1 MKNLTASNTE
11 RQNILNNHFV
21 IEPLQEW
28 LGLNFPIIS
37 WEMRMTTDQVADF
50 FEVSKRT
57 IERYLHDHETELKKN
72 WYEIFTWKPLQE
84 LKESLGSDINVGSK
98 TTVLWLFNFRSF
110 LNLWMLLTQSD
121 KARELRRIILDVMID
136 VMNQKTWGKTKYINQ
151 RDENFI
157 ATYVDS
163 ISYRKEFTNALHHY
177 VDAGAFKFPL
187 MTNKVYHYLF
197 GENTAEYKKLLKLWA
212 KENLRG
218 TLYDEVLTAISTI
231 EIGFAHELK
240 KKYEATW
247 NKKLSYNEAEDLFD
261 EFIESPI
268 LKPQVEKSRKVMS
281 SRDKWL
287 RDIVHEALQPY
298 LESLT
303 PEEYE
308 KFLSEEWKR
317 TEEKTTEALTI
328 IDDNKDVFTRLK
340 DR

>member
-1 MKNLTASNTE
+1 M
-11 RQNILNNHFV
+11 
-21 IEPLQEW
+21 
-28 LGLNFPIIS
+28 
-37 WEMRMTTDQVADF
+37 
-50 FEVSKRT
+50 
-57 IERYLHDHETELKKN
+57 
-72 WYEIFTWKPLQE
+72 
-84 LKESLGSDINVGSK
+84 NVPTK
-98 TTVLWLFNFRSF
+98 TTRLWLFNFRSF
-110 LNLWMLLTQSD
+110 LNLWMLLTQSN
-121 KARELRRIILDVMID
+121 KAKELRGIILDVMID

-163 ISYRKEFTNALHHY
+163 ISYRKEFTDALHAY

-187 MTNKVYHYLF
+187 MTNKIYHYLF
-197 GENTAEYKKLLKLWA
+197 GENTVEYKKLLKLWA
-212 KENLRG
+212 KESIRG
-218 TLYDEVLTAISTI
+218 TVYDEVLTAISTI

-240 KKYEATW
+240 KKFEATW

-261 EFIESPI
+261 KFTVHPM

-287 RDIVHEALQPY
+287 RDIVHEALKPY

-317 TEEKTTEALTI
+317 TEEKTTEALAI
-328 IDDNKDVFTRLK
+328 IHDNKDVFIRLK

>member
-1 MKNLTASNTE
+1 MTYLTSSNTE
-11 RQNILNNHFV
+11 RQNILNNRFV
-21 IEPLQEW
+21 VEPLQEW
-28 LGLNFPIIS
+28 LGLNFPIVA
-37 WEMRMTTDQVADF
+37 WEMRMTIEQVADF
-50 FEVSKRT
+50 FEVNKRT
-57 IERYLHDHETELKKN
+57 IERYLQDHEDELKKN
-72 WYEIFTWKPLQE
+72 GYEVFTWKRLQE
-84 LKESLGSDINVGSK
+84 AKKALGTDINVGSK

-121 KARELRRIILDVMID
+121 KAKELRGIILDVLID
-136 VMNQKTWGKTKYINQ
+136 VMNQKTWWKTKYINQ

-163 ISYRKEFTNALHHY
+163 ISYREEFTEALHHY
-177 VDAGAFKFPL
+177 VDAWAFKFPL

-197 GENTAEYKKLLKLWA
+197 GENSVEYKKLLKLWA

-240 KKYEATW
+240 KKYESQW
-247 NKKLSYNEAEDLFD
+247 NKKVSYNEAEDLFD
-261 EFIESPI
+261 EFVENPV
-268 LKPQVEKSRKVMS
+268 LKPLVEKSRKVMS

-287 RDIVHEALQPY
+287 RDIVHEALKPY

-308 KFLSEEWKR
+308 KFLSEDWKR

-328 IDDNKDVFTRLK
+328 IDDNKDVFIRLK